1 MDRGK
6 YGLSRRGNELLTW
19 LLDTAFVAAGGLV
32 TSLMVL
38 VVAAVTVAA
47 AIGTQLRQRIAAH
60 DLVMDPADTI
70 TDTDPTDPVH
80 ADAVRLDREEHA
92 A

>member
-6 YGLSRRGNELLTW
+6 YGLSRRGNELLLW
-19 LLDTAFVAAGGLV
+19 LLDTGFAAVGGLV

-38 VVAAVTVAA
+38 VVATVTLAA
-47 AIGTQLRQRIAAH
+47 AIGTQLRQRIAAS
-60 DLVMDPADTI
+60 DLVMDPADTT
-70 TDTDPTDPVH
+70 TDTDPTDPVR